1 MDLAFFVSH
10 YPKYKMP
17 QLNDLDEQV
26 LIRK

>member
-10 YPKYKMP
+10 YPKYKKP